1 MILQSDSH
9 SQPVSYCSYLV
20 RLWREQ
26 PGTAWRA
33 AAQNVQT
40 GEIVRFASIDSLCCY
55 LTDHATDSGDPQV
68 DERAADR
75 LSTHLVWG
83 GVRAAQTLPVTDSME
98 DS

>member
-40 GEIVRFASIDSLCCY
+40 GEIVRFASIESLCRY
-55 LTDHATDSGDPQV
+55 LTDHASERCD
-68 DERAADR
+68 DEWAEYPIHSAN
-75 LSTHLVWG
+75 H
-83 GVRAAQTLPVTDSME
+83 
-98 DS
+98 